1 MDFSRLIDIAN
12 QADEFIKTMNETKE
26 KYSNKINGYIK
37 DLEDLKNKNS
47 VNSTHYIQYK
57 TKTTKENINKVLKT
71 FNKKISDDI
80 EELKIWYDNQML
92 SIKIQ
97 IVKYQQ
103 AKLGIVIS
111 DSAAKALAENIP
123 HPELSIPEFKIN
135 VPEIE

>member
-1 MDFSRLIDIAN
+1 MDFSRLIELAD
-12 QADEFIKTMNETKE
+12 QADEFIESMNKKKE
-26 KYSNKINGYIK
+26 KYSNKINEYVK

-47 VNSTHYIQYK
+47 VNSTHYIQRK
-57 TKTTKENINKVLKT
+57 TKTTKEKINNVLKT
-71 FNKKISDDI
+71 FNKKISDDV

-111 DSAAKALAENIP
+111 DSDAKVLAENIP
-123 HPELSIPEFKIN
+123 HPELSIPEFKID
-135 VPEIE
+135 VPETE